1 MTAPLFPPTRAQPQQ
16 ARATTAYDAIVV
28 GGSSG
33 AIDALARLV
42 PALPATLR
50 AAVLVV
56 VHLPRDR
63 RSLLADIF
71 RQRCALPLREA
82 QDKDPIAPGTVY
94 FAPPDY
100 HLLVDAGP
108 SLALSVDAPVHY
120 SRPSIDVLFE
130 SAADQYGERLVGILL
145 SGANEDGARGMEAV
159 AAAGGLVVV
168 QDPATAPMPAMPQAA
183 LARVATPHV
192 LPPPGIADLLTGWHH
207 QGLL

>member
-1 MTAPLFPPTRAQPQQ
+1 MTGPFLSPTRAQPEQ

-33 AIDALARLV
+33 AIDALVRLV

-82 QDKDPIAPGTVY
+82 QDKDPIAPGTGD
-94 FAPPDY
+94 FFPPDY
-100 HLLVDAGP
+100 RFLL
-108 SLALSVDAPVHY
+108 
-120 SRPSIDVLFE
+120 
-130 SAADQYGERLVGILL
+130 
-145 SGANEDGARGMEAV
+145 
-159 AAAGGLVVV
+159 
-168 QDPATAPMPAMPQAA
+168 
-183 LARVATPHV
+183 
-192 LPPPGIADLLTGWHH
+192 
-207 QGLL
+207 

>member
-1 MTAPLFPPTRAQPQQ
+1 MTASHVPSAPLQRRAG
-16 ARATTAYDAIVV
+16 YDAIVV

-33 AIDALARLV
+33 AIDALVRML

-50 AAVLVV
+50 ATMLVV
-56 VHLPRDR
+56 LHLPRDR

-71 RQRCALPLREA
+71 RQRCTLPMQEA
-82 QDKDPIAPGTVY
+82 QDKDAIAPGTVY

-130 SAADQYGERLVGILL
+130 SAADEYGERLVGILL
-145 SGANEDGARGMEAV
+145 SGANEDGARGLA
-159 AAAGGLVVV
+159 AIGAAGGLVVV
-168 QDPATAPMPAMPQAA
+168 QDPATAPMAAMPQAA
-183 LARVATPHV
+183 LARGTAHHV
-192 LPPPGIADLLTGWHH
+192 LTPSGIADLLADLHH
-207 QGLL
+207 KGLL